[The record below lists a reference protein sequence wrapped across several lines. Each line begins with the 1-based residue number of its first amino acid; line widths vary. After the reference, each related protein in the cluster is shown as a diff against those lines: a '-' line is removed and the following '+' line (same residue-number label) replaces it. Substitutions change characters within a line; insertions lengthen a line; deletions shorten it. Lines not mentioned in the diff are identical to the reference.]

1 MRIGFIGL
9 GMMGK
14 PMVKNLMKE
23 FGKTNLWNRT
33 KEKAKTLLK
42 QKGAWMKNPFELAK
56 NSDLIFLML
65 EDKKAVEEV
74 VFGEKGLWKGLRKNS
89 ILIDMTTNL
98 PEYSI
103 FLYKK
108 LREKNV
114 HFLDAPVLGTI
125 SHAENKELVII
136 AGGDKK
142 IFNRVKKYFDAMS
155 RKTIYIGK
163 HGSGA
168 YLKLF
173 INILGAVS
181 IAILSEGLIYLEKA
195 KIDRKKAI
203 EILSEITF
211 GSKAMVMK
219 GKNILENNFEP
230 FFKLK
235 LMEKDIRYFIET
247 SKNIDSPV
255 IISSVVSEMYRIG
268 KRKNFSNLD
277 FSAIYKIYK
286 ELI

>member
-9 GMMGK
+9 GMMGR
-14 PMVKNLMKE
+14 PMAKNLMKE
-23 FGKTNLWNRT
+23 FGKLNLWNRT
-33 KEKAKTLLK
+33 KEKAKNLLK
-42 QKGAWMKNPFELAK
+42 QKGIWMKTPSELAK
-56 NSDLIFLML
+56 NSDLIFLVL

-74 VFGEKGLWKGLRKNS
+74 IFGDKGLWKGLNKDS
-89 ILIDMTTNL
+89 TVIDMTTNL

-103 FLYKK
+103 SLYKK
-108 LREKNV
+108 LREKNI
-114 HFLDAPVLGTI
+114 HFIDAPVLGTI
-125 SHAENKELVII
+125 PHAENKELLII
-136 AGGDKK
+136 AGGDKNTFK
-142 IFNRVKKYFDAMS
+142 KVKKYLDAMS

-163 HGSGA
+163 PGSGA

-181 IAILSEGLIYLEKA
+181 IAILSEGLVYLEKA

-211 GSKAMVMK
+211 GSSAMVIK
-219 GKNILENNFEP
+219 GKNILANNFKP

-235 LMEKDIRYFIET
+235 LMEKDARYFVET
-247 SKNIDSPV
+247 SRKIDSPS
-255 IISSVVSEMYRIG
+255 IISSVVSEIYRIG
-268 KRKNFSNLD
+268 KRKNLSNLD
-277 FSAIYKIYK
+277 FGAVYKIYK

>member
-9 GMMGK
+9 GMMGR
-14 PMVKNLMKE
+14 PMVQNLMKE
-23 FGKTNLWNRT
+23 FGEINLWNRT
-33 KEKAKTLLK
+33 KEKAKNLLK
-42 QKGAWMKNPFELAK
+42 HKGIWMKNPFELAK

-74 VFGEKGLWKGLRKNS
+74 IFGGKGLWKGLNKDS
-89 ILIDMTTNL
+89 IVIDMTTNL

-108 LREKNV
+108 LREKKIN
-114 HFLDAPVLGTI
+114 FIDAPVLGTI
-125 SHAENKELVII
+125 PHAENRELVII

-142 IFNRVKKYFDAMS
+142 IFKRVKKYLDAMS

-163 HGSGA
+163 PGSGT

-181 IAILSEGLIYLEKA
+181 IAILSEGLAYLEKA
-195 KIDRKKAI
+195 KINRKKAV

-211 GSKAMVMK
+211 GSRAMVIK
-219 GKNILENNFEP
+219 GKNILANNFKP

-235 LMEKDIRYFIET
+235 LMEKDVRYFVET
-247 SKNIDSPV
+247 SRKIDSPA
-255 IISSVVSEMYRIG
+255 IISSVVSEIYRIA

-277 FSAIYKIYK
+277 FGAVYKIYK